1 MTDNG
6 LPRMKDNS
14 RPQDAWT
21 LLVCGGIERLTQSL
35 LRGDAFSER
44 ALQDMLKMDRRL
56 NAFHNAL
63 NDRLKFTEKG
73 Q

>member
-35 LRGDAFSER
+35 QRGDAFTES

-56 NAFHNAL
+56 KAFHNAL
-63 NDRLKFTEKG
+63 NDRLKFTNKG